1 MIDIYSSQSG
11 KPLVNFVVFSYNQ
24 AEFIADAILGALN
37 QDYSPLQI
45 IVSDD
50 CSLDDTFIIA
60 ERLIKEYRG
69 KHQVCLLR
77 NETNLGLIAHVNKV
91 FSLCKGD
98 LIVVSAG
105 DDISLSCRARRMA
118 EEYSRRGRPMLL
130 LHSDVKKIDQLG
142 HAKGGWAPPVASRNY
157 SLMDIA
163 TSEAVYIGATAAFSR
178 SLVDKFPPL
187 EFENAW
193 EDLVWGFRAAMLDA
207 LIYLPEPLVKYRIGV
222 GVSAE
227 VCDQKFFRAM
237 LKTHRKMRSVIVDVL
252 EQRLRD
258 VDVVNRDC
266 SSKLKLVLRNA
277 LKVERVRQQISVMPF
292 RGALA
297 NLLLNPIAFCR
308 ALFMDLRWIA
318 NYCQRKIK
326 NAD

>member
-1 MIDIYSSQSG
+1 MIRMDSSNIG
-11 KPLVNFVVFSYNQ
+11 KPLVTFVIFCYNQ
-24 AEFIADAILGALN
+24 QEFIEEAILGALN

-45 IVSDD
+45 IISDD

-60 ERLIKEYRG
+60 ERLIKAYRG
-69 KHQVCLLR
+69 KHQVSLLR
-77 NETNLGLIAHVNKV
+77 NETNLGLIAHVNKI
-91 FSLCKGD
+91 FGLCKGD

-105 DDISLSCRARRMA
+105 DDISLSCRSRRVA
-118 EEYSRRGRPMLL
+118 EEYLRRGRPMFL
-130 LHSDVKKIDQLG
+130 LHSDVEKIDQLG
-142 HAKGGWAPPVASRNY
+142 HEKGGWAPPVASRNH
-157 SLMDIA
+157 SLIDIA

-193 EDLVWGFRAAMLDA
+193 EDLVWGFRAALLDA
-207 LIYLPEPLVKYRIGV
+207 LIYIPEQLVKYRIGV

-227 VCDQKFFRAM
+227 VRDQKFFIGM
-237 LKTHRKMRSVIVDVL
+237 LNTHRKMRSVIIDVL

-258 VDVVNRDC
+258 VGVVNADC
-266 SSKLKLVLRNA
+266 SSKLKLKLRNA
-277 LKVERVRQQISVMPF
+277 LKVERVRHQISVNPF

-297 NLLLNPIAFCR
+297 NLLLNPITLCR

-318 NYCQRKIK
+318 NYCQRNTN

>member
-1 MIDIYSSQSG
+1 MIDIDSSQSG
-11 KPLVNFVVFSYNQ
+11 KPLVTFVVFSYNQ
-24 AEFIADAILGALN
+24 AEFIGDAILGALN

-50 CSLDDTFIIA
+50 CSMDDTFLIA

-69 KHQVCLLR
+69 KHQVSLLR
-77 NETNLGLIAHVNKV
+77 NETNLGLIAHVNKI
-91 FSLCKGD
+91 FGLCKGD

-105 DDISLSCRARRMA
+105 DDISSSCRTRRAA
-118 EEYSRRGRPMLL
+118 EEYLRRGRPILL
-130 LHSDVKKIDQLG
+130 LHSDVEKIDQLG
-142 HAKGGWAPPVASRNY
+142 REKGGWAPPVASRNY

-163 TSEAVYIGATAAFSR
+163 TSEGVYIGATAVFSR
-178 SLVDKFPPL
+178 SLVDRFPPV

-227 VCDQKFFRAM
+227 VRDQKFFSAM

-258 VDVVNRDC
+258 VGVVNADC
-266 SSKLKLVLRNA
+266 SSKLKLALRKA
-277 LKVERVRQQISVMPF
+277 LKVERVRHQISVKPV
-292 RGALA
+292 RGALV
-297 NLLLNPIAFCR
+297 NLLLDPIAFCR
-308 ALFMDLRWIA
+308 ALFMDLRWIV